1 MIKPALVLLLLAAP
15 LHAKPRAPRPGA
27 DELLLKALAGP
38 ATSYTAVER
47 IQVFLPGKKP
57 KAMTV
62 AVSGLPGG
70 KVRRATAAGRRKS
83 PGLVE
88 LRLEDEPAAKG
99 LSRLHSLYE
108 LSVST
113 GGVVAKRKT
122 WKVELRLKP
131 DNRLRRVLWIDR
143 ESGLL
148 MKRETYR
155 TDGSLA
161 RRERLSK
168 LTLPAVVDPAALAGA
183 AARKPWAPAGFFPA
197 AGGAFTNGLESYT
210 VKDGRVTGDLA
221 EDDAARVLEP
231 AGR

>member
-1 MIKPALVLLLLAAP
+1 MIRLALLLLLAAP
-15 LHAKPRAPRPGA
+15 LHAKPRAPRPGP

-47 IQVFLPGKKP
+47 VQVFRPGKKP
-57 KAMTV
+57 KAMTIE
-62 AVSGLPGG
+62 VSALPGG
-70 KVRRATAAGRRKS
+70 KFRLASAPGRRKK
-83 PGLVE
+83 PGPVE

-99 LSRLHSLYE
+99 LARLRSLYE
-108 LSVST
+108 LSVTT

-122 WKVELRLKP
+122 WKVELRLKSTGL
-131 DNRLRRVLWIDR
+131 LRRALWVDR

-168 LTLPAVVDPAALAGA
+168 LALPAAVEPAPLSGA

-197 AGGAFTNGLESYT
+197 AGGSFTNGLESYAI
-210 VKDGRVTGDLA
+210 KDGRVSGDLA
-221 EDDAARVLEP
+221 EDDAARVLES